1 MNIEHGISWGWWLLA
16 WLVVAL
22 VVWGLYRL
30 LTR

>member
-1 MNIEHGISWGWWLLA
+1 MGIEHGISWWWWLLA
-16 WLVVAL
+16 WMGVAL